1 MIRLILDSFDDD
13 HIRNTRKR
21 MSDREAEMYIKKIL
35 RDNSIDLH
43 DYHGNVGGI
52 GWTCI
57 ETYKRGLPD
66 GWEFTD
72 DLTGINAYIDLDGNI
87 LRRYDDLETVYS
99 TKYYRSQGGTRD
111 IPESI
116 RVRKLKTN
124 IRSLTGNHYE
134 KVLENKN
141 CKRGKYMIRPINEGF
156 ENESFVA
163 YYKGNLFYTGD
174 LDDDF
179 QQSIL
184 ELIKD
189 DKEALKS
196 VSDYLYYVGI
206 EDFDVNDPEEV
217 AYLLEKDMY
226 YDAIDGQDYWGF
238 DDFEI
243 FPEYELD
250 ESIRRRLKSTRTTR
264 RVK

>member
-1 MIRLILDSFDDD
+1 MIRRLNESRKDEVLKMTDIYRKYITRCKNLLD
-13 HIRNTRKR
+13 HI
-21 MSDREAEMYIKKIL
+21 E
-35 RDNSIDLH
+35 RDWDDFAAYL
-43 DYHGNVGGI
+43 
-52 GWTCI
+52 
-57 ETYKRGLPD
+57 ETTNGTNQY
-66 GWEFTD
+66 
-72 DLTGINAYIDLDGNI
+72 
-87 LRRYDDLETVYS
+87 YDDIDSNIYELSKAFTGLNYLQVA
-99 TKYYRSQGGTRD
+99 
-111 IPESI
+111 I
-116 RVRKLKTN
+116 RNVLGKPV
-124 IRSLTGNHYE
+124 E